1 MRFTSIKNAQS
12 NNKKCITWPK
22 KFGKGRQ
29 KWNKE
34 CMDARID
41 PRKLHTPINTMLV
54 FLCKLNFY
62 FNFLKYFL

>member
-1 MRFTSIKNAQS
+1 MIFTSIKNSQFDIQ
-12 NNKKCITWPK
+12 KCITWPK

-41 PRKLHTPINTMLV
+41 PKKLNTLLV
-54 FLCKLNFY
+54 FYVN
-62 FNFLKYFL
+62 